1 MSTVCEDTKV
11 ERPSLP
17 ICQPHKGL
25 ACLVPS
31 ACLGQENRQHGT
43 YVRKALSL
51 DTGAIGKTG
60 KSDIN
65 GNEHG
70 FLVSRLL
77 VGKYFKTSQHT
88 GEDIIRSSVA
98 VVGDKGA
105 GLQEQLCM
113 PVESASCF
121 LLVRHTLVIYVNT
134 QRQVTP
140 VSLSFLFWRHCV
152 C

>member
-1 MSTVCEDTKV
+1 M
-11 ERPSLP
+11 
-17 ICQPHKGL
+17 
-25 ACLVPS
+25 A
-31 ACLGQENRQHGT
+31 
-43 YVRKALSL
+43 
-51 DTGAIGKTG
+51 
-60 KSDIN
+60 
-65 GNEHG
+65 
-70 FLVSRLL
+70 FLL
-77 VGKYFKTSQHT
+77 VAYLSGSTLKTSQHT

-121 LLVRHTLVIYVNT
+121 LLVRHTLVIYVNI